1 VQATRPKALMVLV
14 ASAVLALTA
23 CEPVDLL
30 GVSAEP
36 SAVSTTASSPSASPT
51 SSHKATAQPTDKPT
65 AKPSTKAKETEKAQ
79 PRSLLSEGDTGTK
92 VRELQHRLHQL
103 AWFTG
108 DITGNYGQTTVE
120 AVRGF
125 QAKRKLQV
133 TGAVDSATW
142 SKLVAMTRK
151 PTADELN
158 GKQTAG
164 PALMKLGSSGDRV
177 RELQARL
184 RQIGWY
190 EGKVSGYYGS
200 STVTSVSGFQGRRGL
215 PITGKVDQ
223 RTWDRLIGMTRTPT
237 SDELKNVAFK
247 PKESSLDARCLTGRA
262 LCISKRTNSLVWVI
276 NGTPQMRLDVRF
288 GAYETPTR
296 EGAFSIG
303 WKSRD
308 HVSTIYHTPMPYAM
322 FFSGGQA
329 VHYSADFAA
338 RGYAG
343 ASHGCVNVR
352 NLNGITS
359 LYSQVRV
366 GDKVIVYS

>member
-1 VQATRPKALMVLV
+1 MHATRRIALPALL
-14 ASAVLALTA
+14 ASAVLTMTA
-23 CEPVDLL
+23 CEPVDLI
-30 GVSAEP
+30 GVSAKP
-36 SAVSTTASSPSASPT
+36 STVSTAESSPSASPASGQT
-51 SSHKATAQPTDKPT
+51 PTATAQPTEKSSGKPEK
-65 AKPSTKAKETEKAQ
+65 AKPA
-79 PRSLLSEGDTGTK
+79 PLLSKGDTGTK

-103 AWFTG
+103 AWFSGT
-108 DITGNYGQTTVE
+108 ITGNYGQATVE

-125 QAKRKLQV
+125 QAKRKLDP

-142 SKLVAMTRK
+142 TTLVGMTRK

-158 GKQTAG
+158 NKVTAG

-177 RELQARL
+177 RGLQARL

-190 EGKVSGYYGS
+190 EGKVTGQYGS
-200 STVTSVSGFQGRRGL
+200 ATVISVSGFQGRRGL
-215 PITGKVDQ
+215 PITGQVDQ
-223 RTWDRLIGMTRTPT
+223 RTWDRLISMTRTPT
-237 SDELKNVAFK
+237 SDELNNVVAK
-247 PKESSLDARCLTGRA
+247 PRESGLDPRCMTGRA

-276 NGTPQMRLDVRF
+276 NGKPQMRLDVRF

-352 NLNGITS
+352 NLSGIIS

-366 GDKVIVYS
+366 GDKVIVYH